1 MPRILFGIVLFS
13 IGVGLLAALLSASP
27 ERITSPGPAPLENAR
42 EGSAGAVHAP
52 RFEDFALRAP
62 VVAPAS
68 LDLSALENLPE
79 AELLR
84 REIEGARPTFAGSA
98 YVVPLSCG
106 DGCQEVLVIAAR
118 GGTTTLAGRLY
129 AEHGVDYRSGSSLL
143 IVNSETLPEGATRYF
158 YVLEGAT
165 LTLVAT
171 QRGAKGAITTPAA
184 CEELPVRARD
194 PRTGAERELPS
205 RCYLPPGWELI
216 S

>member
-1 MPRILFGIVLFS
+1 MRRILFGTILFS
-13 IGVGLLAALLSASP
+13 IAIGLLAALLSASP
-27 ERITSPGPAPLENAR
+27 QRITSPGPAPLG
-42 EGSAGAVHAP
+42 GSLNETSYAP
-52 RFEDFALRAP
+52 PFEDFALRAP

-79 AELLR
+79 AERLR
-84 REIEGARPTFAGSA
+84 REIENTRPTFAGSA

-106 DGCQEVLVIAAR
+106 DACQEVLVIATE

-129 AEHGVDYRSGSSLL
+129 VEYGVDYRSGSSLL
-143 IVNSETLPEGATRYF
+143 IVNSDPLPEDATRYF
-158 YVLEGAT
+158 YVLKDAT

-171 QRGAKGAITTPAA
+171 QRGAEGAITAPAA
-184 CEELPVRARD
+184 CQELPVRARD
-194 PRTGAERELPS
+194 PRTGATQELPS